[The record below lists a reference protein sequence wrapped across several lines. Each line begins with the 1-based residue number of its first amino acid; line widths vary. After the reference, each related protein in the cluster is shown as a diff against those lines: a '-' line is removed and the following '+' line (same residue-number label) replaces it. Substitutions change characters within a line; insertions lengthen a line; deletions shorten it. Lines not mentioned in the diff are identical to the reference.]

1 MSDPPPVKKLL
12 ESLPED
18 VAERFRTYMSK
29 GLRLKAARAT
39 LDRFRGHLRFDSLG
53 TGTWRGRNITGEE
66 IQIEMRAESVAF
78 EQSRVELHVAVELG
92 IQLPSL
98 RKPKVYTLGPV
109 QESVATPA
117 LPRITLSSLV
127 GDLSASFLLSA
138 VRAKEVTADVAPIP
152 GVDAGIAY
160 ADDLEV
166 RGFEAPS
173 DDFSLYNLRLG
184 PVTVKSMGAQGAKAE
199 RSGAER
205 VGVMTTAKASDVVL
219 RGAKIVGGE
228 ASSAEG
234 DDLNLGFEVQLP
246 ALTIK
251 TFPSMPNV
259 IERLITRLSVKIEP
273 KVRFQIGKLK
283 LEGMLLNTK
292 VGSLQVGELEVPID
306 VKGARFEDVEL
317 KGMNVDDVVI
327 DEEG

>member
-1 MSDPPPVKKLL
+1 MSDPPSVKKLL

-39 LDRFRGHLRFDSLG
+39 MDRFRGHLRFDSLG
-53 TGTWRGRNITGEE
+53 TGTWRGKNITGEE
-66 IQIEMRAESVAF
+66 IQIEMQAEAVAF

-117 LPRITLSSLV
+117 LPRVSLSSQGRELT
-127 GDLSASFLLSA
+127 ASFVLSS
-138 VRAKEVTADVAPIP
+138 VQAKEVAADVAPIP
-152 GVDAGIAY
+152 NLDAGIAY
-160 ADDLEV
+160 ADDLETLD
-166 RGFEAPS
+166 FEAPS

-184 PVTVKSMGAQGAKAE
+184 PLTVKSLGAQGAKA
-199 RSGAER
+199 RCSGAKR
-205 VGVMTTAKASDVVL
+205 VGVMTVAKGSDVVL
-219 RGAKIVGGE
+219 RSTKIVGG
-228 ASSAEG
+228 AVSSAEG

-246 ALTIK
+246 ALSIK
-251 TFPSMPNV
+251 TFPAMPNV
-259 IERLITRLSVKIEP
+259 VERLITRLSVKIEP

-283 LEGMLLNTK
+283 LEGLQMNTK
-292 VGSLQVGELEVPID
+292 VGSLRVGELEVPVD
-306 VKGARFEDVEL
+306 VEGARFEDVEMR
-317 KGMNVDDVVI
+317 GMNVDEVVV
-327 DEEG
+327 DEDG